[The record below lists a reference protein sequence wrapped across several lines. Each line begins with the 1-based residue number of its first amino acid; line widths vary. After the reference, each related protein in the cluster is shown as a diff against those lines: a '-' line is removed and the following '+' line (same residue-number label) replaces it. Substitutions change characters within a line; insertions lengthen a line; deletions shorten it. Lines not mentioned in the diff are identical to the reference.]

1 MGDLVLR
8 LQGRGCLDRAGSVRR
23 RLTLGGVT
31 AFGLFVQPQALRT
44 ERITVKL
51 DDGQSITKAVSGNGG
66 AAFFGFVGSGV
77 RLSRFLSVI
86 ETTEGHFAFG
96 DFRYVAERGLAITPD
111 VEVIADSADLVA
123 NAFKVTLNAPYHS
136 TGYAGSVT
144 VTLVDNLDDE
154 SYLED
159 HRRGPYNFVEEGKH
173 TEALTRPQISISWRT
188 D

>member
-1 MGDLVLR
+1 M
-8 LQGRGCLDRAGSVRR
+8 
-23 RLTLGGVT
+23 T